1 MRFSE
6 HLKKASLVGAFF
18 VFALFSLQA
27 QALCPATG
35 PLSRVEVAA
44 VTDGDTLR
52 LRDGRRVRLIGVN
65 APELGGKGR
74 SAEPFAQASKRRLQ
88 ALIDA
93 SDGRIGLLPG
103 QQARDQYGR
112 VLAHAFDLQGANL
125 EAALLAEGLGYFVAI
140 APNTALA
147 ACHRRAE
154 QQAREA
160 SRGLWRR
167 SPTTAA
173 ENLRR
178 AGFAVVR
185 AKVERL
191 EKNRGGFWLELE
203 GPLVLHIPQQQVS
216 DFDQKTLNQ
225 LRGQEVEA
233 RGWVIDRKGRA
244 DLSRQAR
251 WLMKITHPSMLE
263 RLP

>member
-1 MRFSE
+1 RVPPVLHRQAESAGYRWSYRSLQAAFRCVRRQVSGCRDGSPMRFSE

-112 VLAHAFDLQGANL
+112 VLAHAFDLQGTNLVQGTNL

-185 AKVERL
+185 SEEHTSELQSREKLVCRLLL
-191 EKNRGGFWLELE
+191 EK
-203 GPLVLHIPQQQVS
+203 
-216 DFDQKTLNQ
+216 K
-225 LRGQEVEA
+225 
-233 RGWVIDRKGRA
+233 
-244 DLSRQAR
+244 
-251 WLMKITHPSMLE
+251 
-263 RLP
+263 